1 MMDVGVKAED
11 AVSFDD
17 KIILFHSSE
26 KEITILNT
34 TTFEYIKMPIGSGFT
49 NSGLYNIS
57 QMFRNYEKQY
67 DYTRESAFYNLE
79 LLMEGIHTGSTNAVS
94 EIDEPIGTQIHK
106 MIKEK
111 MR

>member
-1 MMDVGVKAED
+1 MSPTR
-11 AVSFDD
+11 SFNFND

-34 TTFEYIKMPIGSGFT
+34 ATFEYVKISVELVNTDLKH
-49 NSGLYNIS
+49 YDIS
-57 QMFRNYEKQY
+57 QMLRNYEKQY
-67 DYTRESAFYNLE
+67 DYARESAFYNLE
-79 LLMEGIHTGSTNAVS
+79 LLMEEIHTGSTNAVS

>member
-1 MMDVGVKAED
+1 MC
-11 AVSFDD
+11 
-17 KIILFHSSE
+17 E

-34 TTFEYIKMPIGSGFT
+34 ATFEYIKTPIWSGLT
-49 NSGLYNIS
+49 NSGVYDIS
-57 QMFRNYEKQY
+57 QMFRRYEKQY

-79 LLMEGIHTGSTNAVS
+79 LLMEGIHIGSTNVIS

-106 MIKEK
+106 AIKEK